1 MKKSELIKIIE
12 LVVRKEVKKQV
23 NEILIKE
30 NSINSIKA
38 KPVIKSK
45 PKPKPRVE
53 KQYTSNL
60 ELNKVLN
67 ETVGLNDKSQDQEEW
82 PTMGGGTFDSS
93 RATELLGYGDSI
105 AAQGGNKEMKR
116 NMAVAQ
122 TLREKNVSVKD
133 VPESLVNALSRD
145 YSELMRHDKMKSKK

>member
-30 NSINSIKA
+30 NSIKS

-45 PKPKPRVE
+45 PKPKKVQR
-53 KQYTSNL
+53 QYTDNL

-67 ETVGLNDKSQDQEEW
+67 ETVGLNDKSQEDEEW

-105 AAQGGNKEMKR
+105 AAQGGNKEMRR

-145 YSELMRHDKMKSKK
+145 YSDLMKHDKMKGKK

>member
-23 NEILIKE
+23 KQILITE
-30 NSINSIKA
+30 NSIKP

-45 PKPKPRVE
+45 PKPKRVQT
-53 KQYTSNL
+53 QYTDNL

-67 ETVGLNDKSQDQEEW
+67 ETVGLNDKSQEDEEW

-105 AAQGGNKEMKR
+105 RAQGGNKEMQR

-122 TLREKNVSVKD
+122 TLKEKNVGIKD

-145 YSELMRHDKMKSKK
+145 YSDLMKHDKMKSKK

>member
-30 NSINSIKA
+30 NNIKS

-45 PKPKPRVE
+45 PKPKKVQ
-53 KQYTSNL
+53 KQYTDNI

-67 ETVGLNDKSQDQEEW
+67 ETVGLNDRSQEEEW

-93 RATELLGYGDSI
+93 RATELLGYGESI
-105 AAQGGNKEMKR
+105 AAQGGNKEMRR

-122 TLREKNVSVKD
+122 TLKEKNVSVKD

-145 YSELMRHDKMKSKK
+145 YSDLMKHDKMKSKK

>member
-30 NSINSIKA
+30 NSIKS

-45 PKPKPRVE
+45 PKPKTKVHRN
-53 KQYTSNL
+53 YTSNQ
-60 ELNKVLN
+60 ELNRVLN
-67 ETVGLNDKSQDQEEW
+67 ETVGLNDRSHEGEEW

-105 AAQGGNKEMKR
+105 AAQGGSNEMKR
-116 NMAVAQ
+116 NMAAAQ
-122 TLREKNVSVKD
+122 TLREKNVSIKD

-145 YSELMRHDKMKSKK
+145 YSDLMKHDKMKSKK

>member
-30 NSINSIKA
+30 NSIKT

-45 PKPKPRVE
+45 PKPKPKVE
-53 KQYTSNL
+53 KQYTNNL

-67 ETVGLNDKSQDQEEW
+67 ETVGLNDKSQEEEW

-105 AAQGGNKEMKR
+105 AAQGGNNEMKR

-145 YSELMRHDKMKSKK
+145 YSELMKHDKMKGKK

>member
-23 NEILIKE
+23 KQILITEK
-30 NSINSIKA
+30 SIKP

-45 PKPKPRVE
+45 PKPKPKVE

-67 ETVGLNDKSQDQEEW
+67 ETVGLNNKSQEDEEW

-145 YSELMRHDKMKSKK
+145 YSDLMKHDKMKSKK

>member
-30 NSINSIKA
+30 NSIKS

-45 PKPKPRVE
+45 PKPKTKVHRN
-53 KQYTSNL
+53 YTSNQ
-60 ELNKVLN
+60 ELNRVLN
-67 ETVGLNDKSQDQEEW
+67 ETVGLNDKSQEDEEW

-122 TLREKNVSVKD
+122 TLREKNVSIKD

-145 YSELMRHDKMKSKK
+145 YSDLMKHDKMKSKK

>member
-23 NEILIKE
+23 KQILITE
-30 NSINSIKA
+30 NSIKS
-38 KPVIKSK
+38 KPVVKSK
-45 PKPKPRVE
+45 PKPKTKVHRN
-53 KQYTSNL
+53 YTDNL

-105 AAQGGNKEMKR
+105 AAQGGSNEMKR

-122 TLREKNVSVKD
+122 TLREKNVSIKD

-145 YSELMRHDKMKSKK
+145 YSELMKHDKMKSKK

>member
-30 NSINSIKA
+30 NSIKS

-45 PKPKPRVE
+45 PKPKKVQ
-53 KQYTSNL
+53 KHYTDNL

-67 ETVGLNDKSQDQEEW
+67 ETVGLNDKSQEDEEW
-82 PTMGGGTFDSS
+82 PTMGGGTFDST
-93 RATELLGYGDSI
+93 RATELLGYGESI
-105 AAQGGNKEMKR
+105 AAQGGNNEMRR

-122 TLREKNVSVKD
+122 TLKEKNVSVND

-145 YSELMRHDKMKSKK
+145 YSDLMKHDKMKSKK

>member
-30 NSINSIKA
+30 NSIKS

-45 PKPKPRVE
+45 PKPKRVQR
-53 KQYTSNL
+53 QYTDNL

-67 ETVGLNDKSQDQEEW
+67 ETVGLNDKSQEDEEW

-93 RATELLGYGDSI
+93 RATELLGYGESI
-105 AAQGGNKEMKR
+105 AAQGGNKEMRR

-122 TLREKNVSVKD
+122 TLKEKNVSVKD

-145 YSELMRHDKMKSKK
+145 YSDLMKHDKMKSKK

>member
-30 NSINSIKA
+30 NSIKS

-45 PKPKPRVE
+45 PKPKPKRVQQ
-53 KQYTSNL
+53 QYTSNT

-67 ETVGLNDKSQDQEEW
+67 ETIGLNDKSQEDEEW

-93 RATELLGYGDSI
+93 RATELLGYGESI
-105 AAQGGNKEMKR
+105 AAQGGNTEMKR

-145 YSELMRHDKMKSKK
+145 YSDLMKHDKFKSKK

>member
-23 NEILIKE
+23 KQILITE
-30 NSINSIKA
+30 NSIKP

-45 PKPKPRVE
+45 PKPKRVQ
-53 KQYTSNL
+53 KQYTDNL

-67 ETVGLNDKSQDQEEW
+67 ETVGLNDKSQEDEEW
-82 PTMGGGTFDSS
+82 PTMGGGTFDST

-116 NMAVAQ
+116 NIAVAQ
-122 TLREKNVSVKD
+122 TLREKNVSIND

-145 YSELMRHDKMKSKK
+145 YSELMKHDKMKSKK

>member
-30 NSINSIKA
+30 NSIKS

-45 PKPKPRVE
+45 PKPKTQVHRN
-53 KQYTSNL
+53 YTSNS

-67 ETVGLNDKSQDQEEW
+67 ETVGLNDRSQEEEEW

-116 NMAVAQ
+116 NMAAAQ
-122 TLREKNVSVKD
+122 TLREKNVSIKD

-145 YSELMRHDKMKSKK
+145 YSDLMKHDKMKSKK

>member
-1 MKKSELIKIIE
+1 MKKSEIIKIIE

-23 NEILIKE
+23 KQILITE
-30 NSINSIKA
+30 NSIKP

-45 PKPKPRVE
+45 PKPKKVQ
-53 KQYTSNL
+53 KQYTDNL

-67 ETVGLNDKSQDQEEW
+67 ETVGLNDKSQEDEEW

-93 RATELLGYGDSI
+93 RATELLGYGESI
-105 AAQGGNKEMKR
+105 AAQGGNKEMRR

-122 TLREKNVSVKD
+122 TLKEKNVSVKD

-145 YSELMRHDKMKSKK
+145 YSDLMKHDKMKSKK

>member
-23 NEILIKE
+23 KQILITEK
-30 NSINSIKA
+30 SIKS
-38 KPVIKSK
+38 KPVIQSK
-45 PKPKPRVE
+45 PKPKPKVE

-67 ETVGLNDKSQDQEEW
+67 ETVGLNDKSQEDEEW

-93 RATELLGYGDSI
+93 RTTELLGYGDSI
-105 AAQGGNKEMKR
+105 AAQGGSKEMKR
-116 NMAVAQ
+116 NMAAAQ

-145 YSELMRHDKMKSKK
+145 YSDLMKHDKMKSKK

>member
-1 MKKSELIKIIE
+1 MKKGELIKIIE

-30 NSINSIKA
+30 NSIKS

-45 PKPKPRVE
+45 PKPKRVQR
-53 KQYTSNL
+53 QYTDNL

-67 ETVGLNDKSQDQEEW
+67 ETVGLNDRSQEEEEW

-105 AAQGGNKEMKR
+105 AAQGGNKEMRR
-116 NMAVAQ
+116 NMAAAQ

-145 YSELMRHDKMKSKK
+145 YSDLMKHDKMKSKK

>member
-30 NSINSIKA
+30 NSIKS

-45 PKPKPRVE
+45 PKPKPKVE

-67 ETVGLNDKSQDQEEW
+67 ETVGLNDKSQEDEEW
-82 PTMGGGTFDSS
+82 PTMGGGTFDSA
-93 RATELLGYGDSI
+93 RATELLGYGDSLRS
-105 AAQGGNKEMKR
+105 QGGSKEMQS
-116 NMAVAQ
+116 NMAAAQ
-122 TLREKNVSVKD
+122 TLKEKNVSVND

-145 YSELMRHDKMKSKK
+145 YSDLMKHDKMKSKK

>member
-30 NSINSIKA
+30 NSIKS
-38 KPVIKSK
+38 KPVVKSK
-45 PKPKPRVE
+45 PKPKTKVQH
-53 KQYTSNL
+53 KYTSNV
-60 ELNKVLN
+60 ELNNVLN
-67 ETVGLNDKSQDQEEW
+67 ETIGLSKKDSQEEEW

-105 AAQGGNKEMKR
+105 AAQGGNNEMKR

-145 YSELMRHDKMKSKK
+145 YSDLMKHDKMKSKK

>member
-23 NEILIKE
+23 KQILITE
-30 NSINSIKA
+30 NSIKS
-38 KPVIKSK
+38 KPVVKSK
-45 PKPKPRVE
+45 PKPKPKVQQ
-53 KQYTSNL
+53 QYTNNV

-67 ETVGLNDKSQDQEEW
+67 ETVGLSKGDSQEEEW
-82 PTMGGGTFDSS
+82 PTMGGGTFDST
-93 RATELLGYGDSI
+93 RAAELLGYGDSI
-105 AAQGGNKEMKR
+105 AAQGGSNEMKR

-145 YSELMRHDKMKSKK
+145 YSELMKHDKMKSKK

>member
-30 NSINSIKA
+30 NSIKS

-67 ETVGLNDKSQDQEEW
+67 ETVGLNDKSQEDEEW
-82 PTMGGGTFDSS
+82 PTMGGSAFDST
-93 RATELLGYGDSI
+93 RATELLGYGESM
-105 AAQGGNKEMKR
+105 GTSKEMKR
-116 NMAVAQ
+116 NMAAAQ
-122 TLREKNVSVKD
+122 TLKEKGVSTKD
-133 VPESLVNALSRD
+133 VPESVLNALTRD
-145 YSELMRHDKMKSKK
+145 YSDLMKHDKMKSKK

>member
-30 NSINSIKA
+30 NSIKS

-45 PKPKPRVE
+45 PKPKTKVHRN
-53 KQYTSNL
+53 YTSNQ
-60 ELNKVLN
+60 ELNRVLN
-67 ETVGLNDKSQDQEEW
+67 ETVGLNDKSQEDEEW
-82 PTMGGGTFDSS
+82 PTMGGGTFDSA

-122 TLREKNVSVKD
+122 TLREKNVSIKD

-145 YSELMRHDKMKSKK
+145 YSDLMKHDKMKSKK

>member
-23 NEILIKE
+23 KQILITE
-30 NSINSIKA
+30 NSIKP

-45 PKPKPRVE
+45 PKPKRVQT
-53 KQYTSNL
+53 QYTDNL

-67 ETVGLNDKSQDQEEW
+67 ETVGLNDKSQEDEEW

-105 AAQGGNKEMKR
+105 AAQGGNKEMQR

-122 TLREKNVSVKD
+122 TLREKNVGIKD

-145 YSELMRHDKMKSKK
+145 YSDLMKHDKMKSKK

>member
-30 NSINSIKA
+30 NSIKS

-45 PKPKPRVE
+45 PKPKPKVE

-67 ETVGLNDKSQDQEEW
+67 ETVGLNDKSQEDEEW